1 MSIFGR
7 EYGAYKRGKE
17 DAEHRARIQA
27 FAAIRAA
34 AQVARNADSDWEEWD
49 EYIDPDVSIPAFRAG
64 VRRAIRSAI
73 AASKAPRGDYEVKP

>member
-27 FAAIRAA
+27 FAAIRRAA
-34 AQVARNADSDWEEWD
+34 EVARRTERDTTWD
-49 EYIDPDVSIPAFRAG
+49 DVDDGLGDLITAAG
-64 VRRAIRSAI
+64 IREAIRSAI